1 MRLTRSDDSLVVR
14 SDLDTGSVQTF
25 SHFRFFAKLRKVVGL
40 MLIFRGPDVQAA
52 KWSGQIRF
60 ACYAMPG

>member
-1 MRLTRSDDSLVVR
+1 MPVMIEVAGLNTADGESA
-14 SDLDTGSVQTF
+14 GSVQTF